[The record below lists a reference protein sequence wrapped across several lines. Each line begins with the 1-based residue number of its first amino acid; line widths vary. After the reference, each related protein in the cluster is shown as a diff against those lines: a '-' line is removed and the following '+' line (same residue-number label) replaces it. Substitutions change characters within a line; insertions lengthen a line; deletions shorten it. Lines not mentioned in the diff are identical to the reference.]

1 MKSLS
6 APCDKS
12 GFFPFLFAP
21 RGLVSSLRLSAPLVF
36 SSPPLGEIT
45 ERESRLRKAFFRS
58 LLVLSCMISR
68 NKGLIARLG
77 LLGPFVQREPDC
89 RYIHGENEH
98 IGENYCGTAT
108 MRRRQ
113 ASPLLLPLVR
123 CFTGPLDPLTLHES
137 TAYMSVIP
145 TEVEGSRPVLGVHA
159 RISARP
165 RQPGEARGS
174 RLRAVDGARSLHF
187 GRDDRI

>member
-1 MKSLS
+1 
-6 APCDKS
+6 
-12 GFFPFLFAP
+12 
-21 RGLVSSLRLSAPLVF
+21 
-36 SSPPLGEIT
+36 
-45 ERESRLRKAFFRS
+45 
-58 LLVLSCMISR
+58 MISR

-98 IGENYCGTAT
+98 IGENYGGTAT

-113 ASPLLLPLVR
+113 ATPLLLPLVR

-187 GRDDRI
+187 GRDDRICRRSYKAPAFMPDIHGSVVPARLLESRRQIRSERLP